1 MKISLALTLALVA
14 VVSVSSVAI
23 PSTLDQKPTPNAE
36 QGRAWKQGLQD
47 RIVLYPHLIGDGR
60 PGSEG
65 SGRIVG
71 GTEAEP
77 NSRPYIVTLN
87 IDVLYFCGGTL
98 IGKF

>member
-1 MKISLALTLALVA
+1 M
-14 VVSVSSVAI
+14 
-23 PSTLDQKPTPNAE
+23 
-36 QGRAWKQGLQD
+36 
-47 RIVLYPHLIGDGR
+47 LYPHLIGDGR
-60 PGSEG
+60 PEGSEEG

-77 NSRPYIVTLN
+77 NSRPYIVALN

>member
-1 MKISLALTLALVA
+1 M
-14 VVSVSSVAI
+14 
-23 PSTLDQKPTPNAE
+23 NAQ

-47 RIVLYPHLIGDGR
+47 RIVLYPHLIGGGR
-60 PGSEG
+60 PES

-71 GTEAEP
+71 GTEAVP

-98 IGKF
+98 IGK

>member
-1 MKISLALTLALVA
+1 M
-14 VVSVSSVAI
+14 
-23 PSTLDQKPTPNAE
+23 NAQ

-65 SGRIVG
+65 GRIVG
-71 GTEAEP
+71 GTEAVP

-98 IGKF
+98 IGKLFRIFLRASIFGSSCLLTQQ

>member
-1 MKISLALTLALVA
+1 M
-14 VVSVSSVAI
+14 
-23 PSTLDQKPTPNAE
+23 
-36 QGRAWKQGLQD
+36 
-47 RIVLYPHLIGDGR
+47 LYPHLIGDGR
-60 PGSEG
+60 PEGSEG